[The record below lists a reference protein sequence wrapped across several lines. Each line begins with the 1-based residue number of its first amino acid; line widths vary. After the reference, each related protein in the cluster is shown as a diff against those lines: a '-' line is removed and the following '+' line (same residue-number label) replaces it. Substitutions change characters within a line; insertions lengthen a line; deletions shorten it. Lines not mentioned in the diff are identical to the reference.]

1 MTWASLRSIG
11 RDDVH
16 SRVAVSAPVGSP
28 GPVRIPLSEPIRKG
42 YIILPSAII
51 TTDHKV
57 VAHCKTKREAFFAFL
72 RAVNGE
78 LRESDLTRVK
88 RFCVIEVLCSRIFD
102 EV

>member
-11 RDDVH
+11 RKDTH
-16 SRVAVSAPVGSP
+16 RGVAVPAPVG
-28 GPVRIPLSEPIRKG
+28 PVGIPLSEPIRKG

-51 TTDHKV
+51 TIYHKV
-57 VAHCKTKREAFFAFL
+57 VAYCETEPEVFFAFL

-78 LRESDLTRVK
+78 LLESDLTRVK